1 VNEKREEE
9 SVYAEENLVLGD
21 YLSTLIDLFVPT
33 LEEEEWIWWPTG
45 TKFADEWEQ
54 GALWQIALD
63 SAFRSPL
70 NDLPPEI
77 MEQAITIGQEGLSIL
92 ASCEVKEKALPL
104 DLLFA
109 TLDDDIL
116 GWFQETADVA
126 TSCFE
131 LGALLSQ
138 PFPEFRDET
147 ISEELY
153 GSSDDWIVP
162 LVAGLVSLK
171 LYLLGPEFRAAI
183 AAWYEQ
189 LLTRARAHY
198 LQGKP

>member
-9 SVYAEENLVLGD
+9 SVYVEDLVLGD
-21 YLSTLIDLFVPT
+21 HISTLIDLFVPT
-33 LEEEEWIWWPTG
+33 LEEEEWTWWPDG

-63 SAFRSPL
+63 SAFTSPL
-70 NDLPPEI
+70 NDLPPQV
-77 MEQAITIGQEGLSIL
+77 MEQAIAIGQEGLSIL
-92 ASCEVKEKALPL
+92 ESCETQEKTLPM

-109 TLDDDIL
+109 TLDDAIL
-116 GWFQETADVA
+116 DWFQCAADVA

-131 LGALLSQ
+131 LGALLSRPQ
-138 PFPEFRDET
+138 PETRAKT

-153 GSSDDWIVP
+153 GSSDDWVVP

-198 LQGKP
+198 LEGKP